1 MVTHCGSIRN
11 GHGVVFRAGVCYIGV
26 GAQRVTRRVKKLL
39 GVMLAMALLMKTV
52 KRMTAFL
59 SVVIAL
65 LALNGPTTF
74 TPLDADNLRL
84 NAAFLADTHID
95 NVFNDGTHAPLLAR
109 GLRDIS
115 NAAASTDVLVIAG
128 DLTEGGILTEY
139 LTLDFTLESFC
150 NAGAL
155 FLPSGNHDIWGV
167 RGLFTGNTL
176 MPYAYNAEKYL
187 GFLESATGN
196 RPEQIY
202 FYQIINDCWFIA
214 LNSEALVKE
223 TLISPEQIQ
232 WLDEVL
238 AQAAAGGNPIFVV
251 CHHPLASIEN
261 AGDLYAVLK
270 KYDGIADVF
279 FVTGHWHT
287 GFHPGSILEDGTV
300 RFVALP
306 SYGKGSG
313 SGYTAKGSGFQA
325 EMYDNT
331 LVFRARNY
339 AQGEWVP
346 EYDKTI
352 TLLP

>member
-1 MVTHCGSIRN
+1 MGS
-11 GHGVVFRAGVCYIGV
+11 FMRA
-26 GAQRVTRRVKKLL
+26 VKRIT
-39 GVMLAMALLMKTV
+39 ALLSM
-52 KRMTAFL
+52 
-59 SVVIAL
+59 VIAL
-65 LALNGPTTF
+65 FAFAGPTTF
-74 TPLDADNLRL
+74 APLDADTLRL
-84 NAAFLADTHID
+84 NAVFLGDTHID
-95 NVFNDGTHAPLLAR
+95 NVFNDGTRAPLLAR
-109 GLRDIS
+109 GLKDMS
-115 NAAASTDVLVIAG
+115 NAAAPTDALVIAG

-139 LTLDFTLESFC
+139 IKLDLTLASFS
-150 NAGAL
+150 NARAL
-155 FLPSGNHDIWGV
+155 FLVSGNHDIWGV

-176 MPYAYNAEKYL
+176 MPYEYNAEKYL
-187 GFLESATGN
+187 GFLESATGS

-232 WLDEVL
+232 WLDDTL
-238 AQAAAGGNPIFVV
+238 TLAAASGNPVFVV
-251 CHHPLASIEN
+251 CHHPLANIEN

-287 GFHPGSILEDGTV
+287 GFHPGSISEDGTV

-325 EMYDNT
+325 ELYDNT
-331 LVFRARNY
+331 LVWRARNY
-339 AQGEWVP
+339 AEGVWVP